1 MIKRLISI
9 TDFTNNKY
17 VSQNLDERDIDPVID
32 EAQEFDLKPVLGRE
46 LYLDFL
52 TNITDT
58 KYQDLLNGK
67 TYTPTGYT
75 NPVQFQ
81 GIKEVLKYYVYARMV
96 VLDGVK
102 NTNSG
107 FVQKTLENSERLSGS
122 QRTQMIAQARS
133 GARAHEDEMV
143 FFLNNF
149 YTTYPLWQ
157 CSLRKNKG
165 YGFRMRAV

>member
-1 MIKRLISI
+1 MRLISI

-46 LYLDFL
+46 LYLDFINNV
-52 TNITDT
+52 TVT
-58 KYQDLLNGK
+58 KYDELLNGK

-75 NPVQFQ
+75 SPVRFE
-81 GIKEVLKYYVYARMV
+81 GVKEVLKYYVYARMV

-107 FVQKTLENSERLSGS
+107 FVQKTLENSERLSGT

-133 GARAHEDEMV
+133 GAKAHEDEMI

-149 YTTYPLWQ
+149 YTDYPLWQ
-157 CSLRKNKG
+157 CSLRKNQG
-165 YGFRMRAV
+165 FGFRMRAV

>member
-1 MIKRLISI
+1 MNDRLISI

-17 VSQNLDERDIDPVID
+17 ISQNLDDRDIDPVID

-46 LYLDFL
+46 LYQDFL
-52 TNITDT
+52 NNLTDT

-67 TYTPTGYT
+67 EYTPTGYT
-75 NPVQFQ
+75 SSVKFQ
-81 GIKEVLKYYVYARMV
+81 GVKEVLKYYVYARMV
-96 VLDGVK
+96 VLDGAK
-102 NTNSG
+102 NTPSG
-107 FVQKTLENSERLSGS
+107 FVQKTLENSERLSGT

-133 GARAHEDEMV
+133 GAKAHEDEMV

-149 YTTYPLWQ
+149 YPDYPLWQ
-157 CSLRKNKG
+157 STLRKNKG

>member
-1 MIKRLISI
+1 MNRLISI

-46 LYLDFL
+46 LYLDFINNV
-52 TNITDT
+52 TVE
-58 KYQDLLNGK
+58 KYDELLNGK

-75 NPVQFQ
+75 SAVRFE
-81 GIKEVLKYYVYARMV
+81 GVKEVLKYYVYARMV

-107 FVQKTLENSERLSGS
+107 FVQKTLENSERLSGT

-133 GARAHEDEMV
+133 GAKAHEDEMI

-149 YTTYPLWQ
+149 YTDYPLWQ
-157 CSLRKNKG
+157 CSLRKNQG
-165 YGFRMRAV
+165 FGFRMRAV

>member
-1 MIKRLISI
+1 MSRLISI

-17 VSQNLDERDIDPVID
+17 LSQNLDDRDIDPIID
-32 EAQEFDLKPVLGRE
+32 EAQEFDLKPVLGRD
-46 LYLDFL
+46 LYLDFS
-52 TNITDT
+52 TNVTLD

-81 GIKEVLKYYVYARMV
+81 GVKEVLKYYVYARLI

-102 NTNSG
+102 STNSG
-107 FVQKTLENSERLSGS
+107 FVMKQLENSERISGTH
-122 QRTQMIAQARS
+122 RTQMIAQARS

-165 YGFRMRAV
+165 FGFRIKAV